1 MSLGQYIK
9 EQRLSRGLS
18 QWELARLSGLG
29 RSHLSRLELD
39 DYEHSSAE
47 TFLALARALKV
58 HPNDLYQAA
67 GYVKKTRF
75 RRGPPRAARKI
86 LAGLEIAQPAVVPVA
101 TEEQTGVGDVNQT
114 ACWAFPNNGSKKIRA
129 FRVQGFSLKP
139 QIREGDVIFVDP
151 EKAPSSGNVILYYE
165 GDRVRLTRHQVSEG
179 NNGEVSGAA
188 RHVCGVVVGVSKKL
202 A

>member
-1 MSLGQYIK
+1 MSLGQYIR

-67 GYVKKTRF
+67 GYVKNTRF
-75 RRGPPRAARKI
+75 RRGPSRAARKM
-86 LAGLEIAQPAVVPVA
+86 LAELEIAQPEVMPVV
-101 TEEQTGVGDVNQT
+101 TEEELIVGDVNRT
-114 ACWAFPNNGSKKIRA
+114 ACWAFPNNGSRKTRA
-129 FRVQGFSLKP
+129 YLVRGFSLKP

-151 EKAPSSGNVILYYE
+151 EKTPSSGNVILCYE
-165 GDRVRLTRHQVSEG
+165 DDKIRLIRHQVGEDS
-179 NNGEVSGAA
+179 NGEAS

-202 A
+202 V

>member
-9 EQRLSRGLS
+9 EHRLSRGLS

-67 GYVKKTRF
+67 GYVKTSRS
-75 RRGPPRAARKI
+75 RRGPSKAAQQI
-86 LAGLEIAQPAVVPVA
+86 LAGLEIAQPTVVPVT
-101 TEEQTGVGDVNQT
+101 TEEEAEVGEVNQT

-129 FRVQGFSLKP
+129 FLVKGFSLKP

-151 EKAPSSGNVILYYE
+151 EKTPSSGNVILCYE
-165 GDRVRLTRHQVSEG
+165 GDKIRLIRHQVGEG
-179 NNGEVSGAA
+179 NGVSSVA
-188 RHVCGVVVGVSKKL
+188 RHVCGVVVGVSTKL
-202 A
+202 V